1 MAAKVNVSKIKAK
14 LLRPALTSHFI
25 VQIPKPKFPPKYL
38 SDNGISNFDQE
49 QLNLLCSEATLPG
62 SSLATHENNSDF
74 PGVTQKFA
82 YRRLYDDRIDFTFYV
97 NADNYLPIVY
107 FESWIKF
114 IVGESKSADERSGK
128 LPISYSNYFY
138 RFKYP
143 NDYIAQSGLKVT
155 KFERTSKSE
164 KSANHEGA
172 TLTYNFVSAYPIAV
186 TSMPVSYDASSLL
199 KCTVSF
205 SYIRYYIESLRGST
219 ETETPGS
226 RTATRSPNGAADSP
240 FTGAQLDNIEAL
252 DIEYTQALASGN
264 NDRIEAAD
272 IAVTQFQQS
281 FVTTGAGGADQQQ
294 DMKNKGGYDPFGPPT
309 KGPSAI
315 LPTSPPPGTGIFPG
329 Q

>member
-1 MAAKVNVSKIKAK
+1 MAAAKVSVDKIKAK
-14 LLRPALTSHFI
+14 LLRPALTSHFL
-25 VQIPKPKFPPKYL
+25 VEIPKPKNFDSYL
-38 SDNGISNFDQE
+38 SANGANLDQE
-49 QLNLLCSEATLPG
+49 KLNLLCSEATLPG

-97 NADNYLPIVY
+97 DAENYLPIKY

-114 IVGESKSADERSGK
+114 IVAESKSADTRSGK
-128 LPISYSNYFY
+128 LEIKSSEYFY
-138 RFKYP
+138 RVKYP
-143 NDYIAQSGLKVT
+143 DDYIAQSGLKVT
-155 KFERTSKSE
+155 KFERDHTGTE
-164 KSANHEGA
+164 
-172 TLTYNFVSAYPIAV
+172 LIYNFVSAYPIAV

-226 RTATRSPNGAADSP
+226 RPTTRSPNGAADSP
-240 FTGAQLDNIEAL
+240 YTGAQNDEIEAL

-281 FVTTGAGGADQQQ
+281 
-294 DMKNKGGYDPFGPPT
+294 
-309 KGPSAI
+309 I
-315 LPTSPPPGTGIFPG
+315 RR
-329 Q
+329 

>member
-1 MAAKVNVSKIKAK
+1 MPAKVNVSKIKAK

-25 VQIPKPKFPPKYL
+25 VQIPKPKFPDDYL
-38 SDNGISNFDQE
+38 SNNGISNFDQE

-114 IVGESKSADERSGK
+114 IVGESKSADKRSGK
-128 LPISYSNYFY
+128 LEIKSSEYFY
-138 RFKYP
+138 RVKYP
-143 NDYIAQSGLKVT
+143 DDYIAQSGLKVT

-226 RTATRSPNGAADSP
+226 RTVTRSPNGAADSP

-294 DMKNKGGYDPFGPPT
+294 DIKNKGFDPFGLPT
-309 KGPSAI
+309 KSRTLTSPI
-315 LPTSPPPGTGIFPG
+315 LPPGGTGILPG

>member
-1 MAAKVNVSKIKAK
+1 MAAKVSVGKIKAK

-25 VQIPKPKFPPKYL
+25 VQIPKPEFPLKYL

-74 PGVTQKFA
+74 TGVTEKFA

-97 NADNYLPIVY
+97 DADNYLPIKY

-114 IVGESKSADERSGK
+114 IVGESKSADAKSGK

-138 RFKYP
+138 RVKYP
-143 NDYIAQSGLKVT
+143 NDYIAQSGLKVK
-155 KFERTSKSE
+155 KFERDHTGTE
-164 KSANHEGA
+164 
-172 TLTYNFVSAYPIAV
+172 LTYNFVSAYPIAV

-226 RTATRSPNGAADSP
+226 RTVTRSPNGAADSP

-272 IAVTQFQQS
+272 IAVTQFQQ
-281 FVTTGAGGADQQQ
+281 TLQR
-294 DMKNKGGYDPFGPPT
+294 
-309 KGPSAI
+309 
-315 LPTSPPPGTGIFPG
+315 
-329 Q
+329 

>member
-1 MAAKVNVSKIKAK
+1 MPAKVSVDKIKAK
-14 LLRPALTSHFI
+14 LLRPALTSHFL
-25 VQIPKPKFPPKYL
+25 VEIPKPKNFDSYL
-38 SDNGISNFDQE
+38 SANGANLDQE
-49 QLNLLCSEATLPG
+49 KLNLLCSEATLPG

-97 NADNYLPIVY
+97 DADNYLPIKY

-114 IVGESKSADERSGK
+114 IVAESISKDPDSGK
-128 LPISYSNYFY
+128 LSIDTSEYFY
-138 RFKYP
+138 RVKYP
-143 NDYIAQSGLKVT
+143 DDYIAQSGLKVP
-155 KFERTSKSE
+155 KFERDHTGTE
-164 KSANHEGA
+164 
-172 TLTYNFVSAYPIAV
+172 LTYNFVSAYPIAV

-205 SYIRYYIESLRGST
+205 SYIRYYIESLKGST
-219 ETETPGS
+219 ATQGS
-226 RTATRSPNGAADSP
+226 RPTTRSPNGAADSP

-281 FVTTGAGGADQQQ
+281 
-294 DMKNKGGYDPFGPPT
+294 
-309 KGPSAI
+309 I
-315 LPTSPPPGTGIFPG
+315 RR
-329 Q
+329 